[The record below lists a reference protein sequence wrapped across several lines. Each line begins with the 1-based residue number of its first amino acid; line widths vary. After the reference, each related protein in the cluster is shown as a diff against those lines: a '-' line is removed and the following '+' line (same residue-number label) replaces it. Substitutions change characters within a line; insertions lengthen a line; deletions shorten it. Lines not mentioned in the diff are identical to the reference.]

1 MAHTLATEELTKV
14 ARHAKRGAQ
23 VFSDFCRNPPTRWR
37 MMAGHP
43 IGSTAAFIH
52 EKPISLA
59 TTPLGRDQHQLY
71 RRAIGH
77 IDRQC
82 CAGTHFK
89 CPAYAHFG
97 VSMGGERL
105 HIGIR
110 LSFAV
115 TGYPRVS
122 LRCNKYLLGRT
133 GPVHRR
139 IGLVWI
145 RTRFDHS

>member
-1 MAHTLATEELTKV
+1 MAHTLATAALTKG
-14 ARHAKRGAQ
+14 APPAKPGAQ
-23 VFSDFCRNPPTRWR
+23 GFSDFCRNPPTRWR

-43 IGSTAAFIH
+43 IGSTADFIH

-59 TTPLGRDQHQLY
+59 TTRLGRDQHQLY
-71 RRAIGH
+71 RLDIGH
-77 IDRQC
+77 INRQC

-89 CPAYAHFG
+89 CAAYPHFG
-97 VSMGGERL
+97 VAMGGERL

-115 TGYPRVS
+115 RGYARGS
-122 LRCNKYLLGRT
+122 LGGKKYLLGRT

-145 RTRFDHS
+145 R